1 MSTCGEKSARGDVK
15 DIAMNNKKSINGH
28 VRNPRAFCSVCKR
41 MYREPKLLSCL
52 HTFCSDCI
60 RQLEPFS
67 PLSGQG
73 ESPGRER
80 VHSLTV
86 LCPECDSEVELPRSG
101 VDGLTTDHLAL
112 DEVFMETLLLG
123 KSAVCD
129 LCGDAEAG
137 QRCEV
142 CSLNLCDFC
151 SQAHRRQKRTSSH
164 AIHSL
169 EELKRQGRL
178 SRPVLCSL
186 HPGQELRLFCE
197 TCDLTVCLE
206 CAATFHRDHRCS
218 PMHEVIHQHGD
229 RIRQLVSRNLR
240 PRLVRLEE
248 VLRCVDVSQEA
259 LQSRA
264 EAMARE
270 IQAFAQAY
278 TSAVETHCH
287 SLLRSLEDLRVQR
300 RNQLQLQR
308 AQLQQA
314 VCDIRGSVDFAER
327 LLTCGSETEILSVKG
342 VTTRRLMSLFELG
355 YDPNLTSVSHDIG
368 ESICFLPQEPAGQ
381 VEGFPMVGVL
391 QAKTV
396 DPSKCTIQGEGV
408 QQCVEGQKCEFTL
421 VCRDSAGEPMAK
433 GGDSVLVSIIHTE
446 KKECKVEATVT
457 DNNDG
462 SYAVSYTPMEQG
474 SYSMWVCVKAQHV
487 KGSPF
492 ALTVKRKF
500 QRHCG
505 MFHCCSFC
513 SSGGA
518 KEARCGCPGTM
529 PGGFQGCG
537 HGHKGHP
544 GKPHWSCCGSVL
556 ESSECVRSVVSGSHR
571 GHVRTV
577 EL

>member
-1 MSTCGEKSARGDVK
+1 MSACGEESAPGVSNKSVK
-15 DIAMNNKKSINGH
+15 GN
-28 VRNPRAFCSVCKR
+28 VRKCRALCGVCKR

-52 HTFCSDCI
+52 HTFCADCI
-60 RQLEPFS
+60 RELERFS
-67 PLSGQG
+67 PLS
-73 ESPGRER
+73 PAREQAQ
-80 VHSLTV
+80 SLTV

-101 VDGLTTDHLAL
+101 VDGLAADPLAL
-112 DEVFMETLLLG
+112 DEVFMETLLLE
-123 KSAVCD
+123 KSAACD
-129 LCGDAEAG
+129 LCGDAEAEAQ

-151 SQAHRRQKRTSSH
+151 SQAHRRQKKTSSH

-218 PMHEVIHQHGD
+218 PTHEVIHQHGD
-229 RIRQLVSRNLR
+229 RIRELVSRSLR

-248 VLRCVDVSQEA
+248 ALRCVEVSQEA
-259 LQSRA
+259 WQSRA
-264 EAMARE
+264 EEMARE

-278 TSAVETHCH
+278 TSAVATHCR
-287 SLLRSLEDLRVQR
+287 SLLRSLEDLRLQR

-314 VCDIRGSVDFAER
+314 LFDIRGSVDFAER
-327 LLTCGSETEILSVKG
+327 LLTCGSEAEILSVKG
-342 VTTRRLMSLFELG
+342 VTTRRLMSLLEMG
-355 YDPNLTSVSHDIG
+355 YDPHMTPVSHDSG
-368 ESICFLPQEPAGQ
+368 SNICFLPQELAGQ

-421 VCRDSAGEPMAK
+421 ISRDSAGELMGK

-446 KKECKVEATVT
+446 KKECKVETTVI
-457 DNNDG
+457 DNSDG
-462 SYAVSYTPMEQG
+462 SYAVSYTPKEPG
-474 SYSMWVCVKAQHV
+474 FYSVWVCVKAQHV

-492 ALTVKRKF
+492 VLKVKRKF
-500 QRHCG
+500 QRHHG
-505 MFHCCSFC
+505 IFHCCSFC

-556 ESSECVRSVVSGSHR
+556 ESSECVRSLVSGSHR